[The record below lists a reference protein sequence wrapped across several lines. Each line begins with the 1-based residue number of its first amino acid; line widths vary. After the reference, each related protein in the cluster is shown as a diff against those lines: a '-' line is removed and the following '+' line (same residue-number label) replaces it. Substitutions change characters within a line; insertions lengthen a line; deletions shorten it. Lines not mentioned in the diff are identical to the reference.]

1 MSSRLYPCKILKV
14 LEMENAKTGTTT
26 VGIVTKEGV
35 VLGTE
40 HRASMDTFIAHK
52 TAQKLYMLDYNVG
65 MTTAGLVGDLQV
77 LVRYMKAEI
86 SLYRIRRK
94 MYMPVGAV
102 ATLLSNILNERK
114 FFPYYVGLLVGG
126 FDSKGYHV
134 FSIDAAGGAIE
145 DKYASVGSGS
155 LFVYGVL
162 EDRWKDDMSLDEGI
176 NLVIRGINAAMKRD
190 AASGDGISIATIT
203 KEKGF
208 VELSNEEIE
217 SRMKKLKLK

>member
-1 MSSRLYPCKILKV
+1 
-14 LEMENAKTGTTT
+14 MENVKTGTTT
-26 VGIVTKEGV
+26 VGIVTKDGV
-35 VLGTE
+35 VLATE
-40 HRASMDTFIAHK
+40 HRASMETFIAHK
-52 TAQKLYMLDYNVG
+52 VAQKLYKLDTNLG

-77 LVRYMKAEI
+77 LVRYMRAEI
-86 SLYRIRRK
+86 SLYRLRRDTL
-94 MYMPVGAV
+94 MPVNAA

-114 FFPYYVGLLVGG
+114 FFPYYVGLIIGG
-126 FDSKGYHV
+126 YDSRGYHV

-162 EDRWKDDMSLDEGI
+162 EDRWSDDISLSEGI
-176 NLVIRGINAAMKRD
+176 DLAIRGINAAIRRD
-190 AASGDGISIATIT
+190 AASGDGISVATIT

-208 VELSNEEIE
+208 EELSTEEVE

>member
-1 MSSRLYPCKILKV
+1 
-14 LEMENAKTGTTT
+14 MENAKTGTTT

-65 MTTAGLVGDLQV
+65 MTTAGLVGDLQY

-114 FFPYYVGLLVGG
+114 FTPYYVGLLVGG
-126 FDSKGYHV
+126 FDNKGYHV
-134 FSIDAAGGAIE
+134 YSIDAAGGAIE

-176 NLVIRGINAAMKRD
+176 ELVIRGINAAMKRD

-203 KEKGF
+203 RERGF
-208 VELSNEEIE
+208 VELSTEKIGNK
-217 SRMKKLKLK
+217 MKKMKLK

>member
-1 MSSRLYPCKILKV
+1 
-14 LEMENAKTGTTT
+14 MENTKTGTTT

-40 HRASMDTFIAHK
+40 HRASMETFIAHK
-52 TAQKLYMLDYNVG
+52 TAQKLYKLDYNLG

-77 LVRYMKAEI
+77 LVRYMRAEV

-94 MYMPVGAV
+94 SYMPVGAV
-102 ATLLSNILNERK
+102 ATLLSNLLNERK
-114 FFPYYVGLLVGG
+114 FFPYYVGLIVGG
-126 FDSKGYHV
+126 FDGKGYHV
-134 FSIDAAGGAIE
+134 YSIDAAGGAIE

-162 EDRWKDDMSLDEGI
+162 EDRWEEDIGLDEGI
-176 NLVIRGINAAMKRD
+176 NLVIRGINAAMRRD
-190 AASGDGISIATIT
+190 AASGDGISVATIT

-208 VELSNEEIE
+208 VELSDEEVAE
-217 SRMKKLKLK
+217 RMKNMNLK

>member
-1 MSSRLYPCKILKV
+1 
-14 LEMENAKTGTTT
+14 MENKKTGTTT

-35 VLGTE
+35 VLATE

-52 TAQKLYMLDYNVG
+52 TAKKLYMLDYNIG

-94 MYMPVGAV
+94 MYMPVGAA

-114 FFPYYVGLLVGG
+114 FTPYYVGLIIGG
-126 FDSKGYHV
+126 FDNKGYHV
-134 FSIDAAGGAIE
+134 YSIDAAGGAIE

-162 EDRWKDDMSLDEGI
+162 EDRWKDDLSLDEGV
-176 NLVIRGINAAMKRD
+176 NLAIRGVNAAMRRD
-190 AASGDGISIATIT
+190 AASGDGISVATIT
-203 KEKGF
+203 REKGF
-208 VELSNEEIE
+208 EELSLEEVNK
-217 SRMKKLKLK
+217 RLKKMKLK

>member
-1 MSSRLYPCKILKV
+1 
-14 LEMENAKTGTTT
+14 MENKKTGTTT

-35 VLGTE
+35 VLATE
-40 HRASMDTFIAHK
+40 HRATMDTFIAHK
-52 TAQKLYMLDYNVG
+52 TAKKLYMLDYNIG
-65 MTTAGLVGDLQV
+65 MTTAGLVGDLQY

-114 FFPYYVGLLVGG
+114 FTPYYVGLIIGG
-126 FDSKGYHV
+126 FDNKGYHV
-134 FSIDAAGGAIE
+134 YSIDAAGGAIE

-162 EDRWKDDMSLDEGI
+162 EDRWKDDLSLDEGV
-176 NLVIRGINAAMKRD
+176 NLAIRGVNAAMRRD
-190 AASGDGISIATIT
+190 AASGDGISVATIT
-203 KEKGF
+203 REKGF
-208 VELSNEEIE
+208 EELSLEEVNK
-217 SRMKKLKLK
+217 RLKKMKLK

>member
-1 MSSRLYPCKILKV
+1 
-14 LEMENAKTGTTT
+14 MENKKTGTTT
-26 VGIVTKEGV
+26 VGIVTKDGV
-35 VLGTE
+35 VLATE

-52 TAQKLYMLDYNVG
+52 VAKKLYKLDYNIG

-86 SLYRIRRK
+86 SLYRIRRN
-94 MYMPVGAV
+94 MYMPVGAA

-114 FFPYYVGLLVGG
+114 FMPYYVGLIVGG

-134 FSIDAAGGAIE
+134 YSIDAAGGAIE

-162 EDRWKDDMSLDEGI
+162 EDRWKDNLSLDEGI
-176 NLVIRGINAAMKRD
+176 NLSIRGINAAMRRD
-190 AASGDGISIATIT
+190 AASGDGISVATIT
-203 KEKGF
+203 KERGF
-208 VELSNEEIE
+208 EEISDE
-217 SRMKKLKLK
+217 EVEKRLKKMKLK

>member
-1 MSSRLYPCKILKV
+1 
-14 LEMENAKTGTTT
+14 MENVKTGTTT
-26 VGIVTKEGV
+26 VGIVTKDGV

-40 HRASMDTFIAHK
+40 HRASMETFIAHK
-52 TAQKLYMLDYNVG
+52 VAQKLYKLDSNIG

-77 LVRYMKAEI
+77 LVRYMRAEI
-86 SLYRIRRK
+86 SLYRLRRDTL
-94 MYMPVGAV
+94 MPVNAA

-114 FFPYYVGLLVGG
+114 FYPYYVGLIIGG
-126 FDSKGYHV
+126 YDHRGYHV

-145 DKYASVGSGS
+145 DKYTSVGSGS

-162 EDRWKDDMSLDEGI
+162 EDRWSDDMKLSEGVD
-176 NLVIRGINAAMKRD
+176 LAIRGINAAIRRD

-208 VELSNEEIE
+208 VELSSEEIE
-217 SRMKKLKLK
+217 KRMKKLKLK

>member
-1 MSSRLYPCKILKV
+1 
-14 LEMENAKTGTTT
+14 MENAKTGTTT

-52 TAQKLYMLDYNVG
+52 TAQKLYQLDYNIG

-126 FDSKGYHV
+126 FDNKGYHV

-162 EDRWKDDMSLDEGI
+162 EDRWRDDLSLEEGI
-176 NLVIRGINAAMKRD
+176 ELVIRGINAAMKRD
-190 AASGDGISIATIT
+190 AASGDGISVATIT

-217 SRMKKLKLK
+217 NRMKKLKLK

>member
-1 MSSRLYPCKILKV
+1 
-14 LEMENAKTGTTT
+14 MENAKTGTTT
-26 VGIVTKEGV
+26 VGIVTKDGV

-52 TAQKLYMLDYNVG
+52 TAQKLYMLDYNIG

-162 EDRWKDDMSLDEGI
+162 EDRWRDDLSLDEGI
-176 NLVIRGINAAMKRD
+176 ELVIRGINAAMKRD
-190 AASGDGISIATIT
+190 AASGDGISVATIT
-203 KEKGF
+203 KERGF
-208 VELSNEEIE
+208 EELSNEEIE
-217 SRMKKLKLK
+217 KRMKELKLK